1 MLACGAGLRVLVI
14 DDDDAV
20 RSQVCNRLAVEGLTV
35 EAAPDGERG
44 LQAARH
50 HPPHLVVL
58 DLVLPGMS
66 GLQVLERLRMD
77 RDVPVILLSALSDE
91 ADRVLGLEQGADD
104 YVVKPF
110 SSRELLARIHSVLR
124 RAGAGDEAAATL
136 AFDPLVIDLDHRD
149 VVVDGDPV
157 ELTRREFDLLAF
169 LARSPRRAFSR
180 GQLLEQVWG
189 SSGEWQTEATVTEH
203 VYRLRNR
210 LGLDERTGGPVIRTK
225 RGVGYA
231 FEPGARSAS

>member
-1 MLACGAGLRVLVI
+1 MVRGSDLRVLVI

-20 RSQVCNRLAVEGLTV
+20 RAQVCNRLAAEGMTVEG
-35 EAAPDGERG
+35 APDGECG

-50 HPPHLVVL
+50 HPPDLVVL

-66 GLQVLERLRMD
+66 GLQVLDRLRAD

-104 YVVKPF
+104 YIVKPF
-110 SSRELLARIHSVLR
+110 SSRELLARIRSVLR
-124 RAGAGDEAAATL
+124 RAGAGDEAPETL
-136 AFDPLVIDLDHRD
+136 AFEPLVIDLDRRD
-149 VVVDGDPV
+149 VIVDGDPI

-169 LARSPRRAFSR
+169 LAGSPRRAFSR
-180 GQLLEQVWG
+180 TQLLEHVWG
-189 SSGEWQTEATVTEH
+189 SSPEWQNEATVTEH
-203 VYRLRNR
+203 VHRLRTR
-210 LGLDERTGGPVIRTK
+210 LGLDEHAGGPAIRTK

-231 FEPGARSAS
+231 FEPGVRSAS